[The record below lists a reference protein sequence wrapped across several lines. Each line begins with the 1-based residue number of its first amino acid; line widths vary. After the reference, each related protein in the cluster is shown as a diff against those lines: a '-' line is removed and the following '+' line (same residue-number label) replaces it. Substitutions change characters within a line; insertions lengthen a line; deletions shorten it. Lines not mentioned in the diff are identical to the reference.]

1 MLTYCVVLAYILT
14 YMTKSHSDQSVSTI
28 SLPHGKSNVRDVD
41 RQLHDCEDEEK
52 RAGGSVESLSARTTE
67 GGGCRETLLPLK
79 LTKR

>member
-67 GGGCRETLLPLK
+67 VGGGRETLLPLK